1 MKWVRDAKKPALTF
15 IPTPPASLPSPTT
28 AYLMNPQ
35 DRITQLTAQLNRYNH
50 QYYQNSVSEVDDFAF
65 DQLLAE
71 LTDLET
77 QYPDFRQPDSPT
89 ARVGGTISK
98 EFRTVYHRF
107 PMLSLGNTYSEED
120 LVEFDKRV
128 QKGLSGQAYE
138 YVCELKFD
146 GVALSMTY
154 ENGVLVQGATRGD
167 GVRGD
172 DITNNIRTIRT
183 LPLRITS
190 GERGSGGREQGAGQT
205 AINFERSEPAPAL
218 RPVPPA
224 LFEVRGEGFLP
235 LAEFERINKER
246 EDIGEPLLANPRN
259 AASGTFKQQDSGAV
273 AKRRLDCY
281 LYSFLSDADIFQT
294 HEESLVAMKEW
305 GFNVSP
311 TWQKCAD
318 IRAVMLYISE
328 WETKRFD
335 LPLGTD
341 GIVIKVNRY
350 DQQRDLGYTAKSP
363 RWAIAFKYKALAAST
378 VLNGIQYQ
386 VGRTGAVTPVALLTP
401 VLLAGTVVKR
411 ASLHNANEIERLG
424 VQLYDTV
431 FVEKGGEIIPKITGV
446 DLNRRTDQSQPIIY
460 PTTCPACG
468 TPLVRKVDERG
479 AAQAHF
485 YCPNER
491 GCPPQRQARFEHFI
505 QRRAMNIESLGEGKI
520 ELLIDRGLVQSP
532 ADLYDLTNDQ
542 LLGLEKAY
550 PDRNDGDAAFRPED
564 SGKTRVVKF
573 GHKTVENILTAIE
586 RSKAQPFASVLFA
599 LGIRYVGNTTAER
612 LTDYFGSMDVLMNA
626 RSDELLAVPDMGP
639 RIAESVVAWFAD
651 TDNRAFVERLQS
663 AGLQFIGDK
672 KVVDRE
678 GDTLT
683 GKTFLYT
690 GTFANFSR
698 DELESRIAANGGKV
712 LTGISKKLHYLI
724 VGENAGPTKVEKA
737 QKLNV
742 PIIGEDEFLA
752 MLVV

>member
-1 MKWVRDAKKPALTF
+1 MNSMTPQERIADLT
-15 IPTPPASLPSPTT
+15 
-28 AYLMNPQ
+28 
-35 DRITQLTAQLNRYNH
+35 DRLNYYNY
-50 QYYQNSVSEVDDFAF
+50 QYYQNSVSEIDDFTF

-71 LTDLET
+71 LTDLEK
-77 QYPDFRQPDSPT
+77 QYPEFRQPDSPT
-89 ARVGGTISK
+89 VRVGGTISK
-98 EFRTVYHRF
+98 EFATVYHRF

-128 QKGLSGQAYE
+128 QKGLNGQTYE
-138 YVCELKFD
+138 YICELKFD

-183 LPLRITS
+183 VPLRIEKQ
-190 GERGSGGREQGAGQT
+190 GLRGAGIAGQNAQYSLDFQSSQSLPP
-205 AINFERSEPAPAL
+205 AI
-218 RPVPPA
+218 PA

-259 AASGTFKQQDSGAV
+259 AASGTFKQQDSSAV

-281 LYSFLSDADIFQT
+281 VYSFLSDPEVFQT
-294 HEESLVAMKEW
+294 HEESLIAMKQW
-305 GFNVSP
+305 GFNVSQ
-311 TWQKCAD
+311 TWQKCVD
-318 IRAVMLYISE
+318 IRAVMQYINE
-328 WETKRFD
+328 WEMKRFD
-335 LPLGTD
+335 LPLATD

-350 DQQRDLGYTAKSP
+350 DQQRELGYTAKSP

-378 VLNGIQYQ
+378 VLNDIRYQ

-424 VQLYDTV
+424 VMLNDTV

-446 DLNRRTDQSQPIIY
+446 DLTRRTDQSRPIIY
-460 PTTCPACG
+460 PTSCPACG
-468 TPLVRKVDERG
+468 TPLVRKEG
-479 AAQAHF
+479 EAHF

-520 ELLIDRGLVQSP
+520 EMLIDRGLVQTP
-532 ADLYDLTNDQ
+532 ADLYSLTADQ
-542 LLGLEKAY
+542 LLGLEKVFL
-550 PDRNDGDAAFRPED
+550 DEE
-564 SGKTRVVKF
+564 SGKKRVVSF
-573 GHKTVENILTAIE
+573 RQKTVDNILTAIE
-586 RSKAQPFASVLFA
+586 RSKSESCADVVFA
-599 LGIRYVGNTTAER
+599 LGIRYVGATTAEK
-612 LTDYFGSMDVLMNA
+612 LVDYFGSMDAIMNA
-626 RSDELLAVPDMGP
+626 SLEALLAVPDTGP
-639 RIAESVVAWFAD
+639 RIAESIVAWFAD
-651 TDNRAFVERLQS
+651 EENQAFVEQLRA
-663 AGLQFIGDK
+663 AGLQFVGERKI
-672 KVVDRE
+672 VESE
-678 GDTLT
+678 GDTLA

-690 GTFANFSR
+690 GTFTNFTR
-698 DELESRIAANGGKV
+698 EELETRIAANGGK
-712 LTGISKKLHYLI
+712 LLSGISKKLNYLI
-724 VGENAGPTKVEKA
+724 VGENAGPSKVEKA

-742 PIIGEDEFLA
+742 PMIGEDEFLA
-752 MLVV
+752 MLEV

>member
-1 MKWVRDAKKPALTF
+1 M
-15 IPTPPASLPSPTT
+15 TP
-28 AYLMNPQ
+28 Q
-35 DRITQLTAQLNRYNH
+35 ERITELTDQLNYYNH
-50 QYYQNSVSEVDDFAF
+50 QYYQNSVSEIDDFRF
-65 DQLLAE
+65 DQLLVE
-71 LTDLET
+71 LTELET
-77 QYPDFRQPDSPT
+77 NYPEFRRPDSPT
-89 ARVGGTISK
+89 ARVGGAISK
-98 EFRTVYHRF
+98 EFQTVYHRF

-120 LVEFDKRV
+120 LVEFDSRV
-128 QKGLSGQAYE
+128 RKGLNGQEYE

-183 LPLRITS
+183 LPLRL
-190 GERGSGGREQGAGQT
+190 QT
-205 AINFERSEPAPAL
+205 APPSPQSPAL
-218 RPVPPA
+218 SPNPPAIPA

-246 EDIGEPLLANPRN
+246 DDIGEPLLANPRN

-281 LYSFLSDADIFQT
+281 LYSFLSEPEVFQT
-294 HEESLVAMKEW
+294 HEESLIALKQW
-305 GFNVSP
+305 GFNVSQ
-311 TWQKCAD
+311 TWRKCAD
-318 IRAVMLYISE
+318 IREVMLYINE

-350 DQQRDLGYTAKSP
+350 DQQRELGYTAKSP
-363 RWAIAFKYKALAAST
+363 RWAIAFKYKALAVNT
-378 VLNGIQYQ
+378 VLNGIRYQ

-424 VQLYDTV
+424 VMLNDTV

-446 DLNRRTDQSQPIIY
+446 DLTRRTDQSQPIVY
-460 PTTCPACG
+460 PTACPACG
-468 TPLVRKVDERG
+468 TPLVRKEG
-479 AAQAHF
+479 EANF

-520 ELLIDRGLVQSP
+520 ELLIDRGLVQTP
-532 ADLYDLTNDQ
+532 ADLYSLTFND
-542 LLGLEKAY
+542 LLGIEKVFV
-550 PDRNDGDAAFRPED
+550 DEETGKRRIVSFRE
-564 SGKTRVVKF
+564 
-573 GHKTVENILTAIE
+573 KTVDNILTAID
-586 RSKAQPFASVLFA
+586 RSKAQPFQNVLFA
-599 LGIRYVGNTTAER
+599 LGIRYVGNTTAEK
-612 LTDYFGSMDVLMNA
+612 LANYFGSMDAVMNA
-626 RSDELLAVPDMGP
+626 TQEQLLAVPDTGP
-639 RIAESVVAWFAD
+639 RIAESVVEWFAD
-651 TDNRAFVERLQS
+651 PENREYVERLRA
-663 AGLQFIGDK
+663 AGLNFVGER
-672 KVVDRE
+672 KVVERE
-678 GDTLT
+678 GDTLE

-690 GTFANFSR
+690 GTFTNFSR
-698 DELESRIAANGGKV
+698 EELEARIAANGGKV
-712 LTGISKKLHYLI
+712 LSGISKKLNYLI
-724 VGENAGPTKVEKA
+724 VGENAGPSKLEKA

-742 PIIGEDEFLA
+742 PMISEDEFMA
-752 MLVV
+752 MLAV

>member
-1 MKWVRDAKKPALTF
+1 MTPQERIAELTH
-15 IPTPPASLPSPTT
+15 L
-28 AYLMNPQ
+28 
-35 DRITQLTAQLNRYNH
+35 LNFYNN
-50 QYYQNSVSEVDDFAF
+50 QYYQNSVSEVDDFTF

-71 LTDLET
+71 LTDLEK
-77 QYPDFRQPDSPT
+77 QYPAFRQPDSPT
-89 ARVGGTISK
+89 VRVGGTISK
-98 EFRTVYHRF
+98 EFATVYHRF

-128 QKGLSGQAYE
+128 QKGLSGHEYE

-183 LPLRITS
+183 VPLRVE
-190 GERGSGGREQGAGQT
+190 GQRAGGAGRG
-205 AINFERSEPAPAL
+205 AEPAAGQVAIDFGNDTPLPSAFTPL
-218 RPVPPA
+218 PPA

-246 EDIGEPLLANPRN
+246 EDIGETLLANPRN
-259 AASGTFKQQDSGAV
+259 AASGTFKQQDSSAV

-281 LYSFLSDADIFQT
+281 VYSFLSDPEAFQT
-294 HEESLVAMKEW
+294 HEESLIAMKQW
-305 GFNVSP
+305 GFNVSQ

-318 IRAVMLYISE
+318 IRAVMEYINE
-328 WETKRFD
+328 WEMKRFE
-335 LPLGTD
+335 LPLATD

-350 DQQRDLGYTAKSP
+350 DQQRELGYTAKSP

-378 VLNGIQYQ
+378 VLNGIRYQ

-424 VQLYDTV
+424 VMVNDTV

-446 DLNRRTDQSQPIIY
+446 DLNRRTDQSRPIVY

-468 TPLVRKVDERG
+468 TPLVRKEG
-479 AAQAHF
+479 EAHF

-520 ELLIDRGLVQSP
+520 EMLIDRGLVQTP
-532 ADLYDLTNDQ
+532 ADLYSLTGEQ
-542 LLGLEKAY
+542 LLGLEKIFL
-550 PDRNDGDAAFRPED
+550 DEETGKKRIVSFRE
-564 SGKTRVVKF
+564 
-573 GHKTVENILTAIE
+573 KTVDNILTAIE
-586 RSKAQPFASVLFA
+586 RSKAQPFANVLFA
-599 LGIRYVGNTTAER
+599 LGIRYVGATTAEK
-612 LTDYFGSMDVLMNA
+612 LVDYFGSMDAILSA
-626 RSDELLAVPDMGP
+626 SLEALLAVPDTGP

-651 TDNRAFVERLQS
+651 EENRAFVEQLRV
-663 AGLQFIGDK
+663 AGLQFVGERK
-672 KVVDRE
+672 AVEAE
-678 GDTLT
+678 GDTLA

-690 GTFANFSR
+690 GTFTNFTR
-698 DELESRIAANGGKV
+698 EELENRIAANGGK
-712 LTGISKKLHYLI
+712 LLSGISKKLNYLI
-724 VGENAGPTKVEKA
+724 VGENAGPSKVEKA
-737 QKLNV
+737 KKLNV
-742 PIIGEDEFLA
+742 PMIGEDEFLA
-752 MLVV
+752 MLEV

>member
-1 MKWVRDAKKPALTF
+1 M
-15 IPTPPASLPSPTT
+15 TP
-28 AYLMNPQ
+28 Q
-35 DRITQLTAQLNRYNH
+35 ERIAELIQRLNYYNH
-50 QYYQNSVSEVDDFAF
+50 QYYQNSVSEVDDFTF

-71 LTDLET
+71 LNALES
-77 QYPDFRQPDSPT
+77 QYPEFRQPDSPT
-89 ARVGGTISK
+89 ARVGGAISK
-98 EFRTVYHRF
+98 EFKTVYHRF

-128 QKGLSGQAYE
+128 QKGLNGQTYE

-146 GVALSMTY
+146 GVALSLTY

-183 LPLRITS
+183 VPLS
-190 GERGSGGREQGAGQT
+190 VEGRRAESLEHKADGIGQV
-205 AINFERSEPAPAL
+205 AINFGDSNSIPHAP
-218 RPVPPA
+218 RPIPPA

-259 AASGTFKQQDSGAV
+259 AASGTFKQQDSSAV
-273 AKRRLDCY
+273 AKRRLDCF
-281 LYSFLSDADIFQT
+281 LYSFLSDSAPSGGDVFQT
-294 HEESLVAMKEW
+294 HEESLVAMKQW
-305 GFNVSP
+305 GFNVSQ
-311 TWQKCAD
+311 TWRKCAD
-318 IRAVMLYISE
+318 IRAVMTYINE
-328 WETKRFD
+328 WETKRFE

-350 DQQRDLGYTAKSP
+350 DQQRELGYTAKSP

-378 VLNGIQYQ
+378 VLNGIRYQ

-401 VLLAGTVVKR
+401 VLLAGTIVKR

-424 VQLYDTV
+424 VRLHDTV

-446 DLNRRTDQSQPIIY
+446 DLNRRTDQSQLIVY

-468 TPLVRKVDERG
+468 TPLVRKAGE
-479 AAQAHF
+479 AHF

-520 ELLIDRGLVQSP
+520 ELLIDRGLVQTP
-532 ADLYDLTNDQ
+532 ADLYWLTTTD
-542 LLGLEKAY
+542 LLGIEKTFV
-550 PDRNDGDAAFRPED
+550 DEE
-564 SGKTRVVKF
+564 SGKKRIVSF
-573 GHKTVENILTAIE
+573 REKTVENILTAIE
-586 RSKAQPFASVLFA
+586 RSKAQPFPNVLFA
-599 LGIRYVGNTTAER
+599 LGIRYVGNTTAEK
-612 LTDYFGSMDVLMNA
+612 LADYFGTMDAILNA
-626 RSDELLAVPDMGP
+626 STDELLAVPDTGP
-639 RIAESVVAWFAD
+639 RIAESVVAWAAD
-651 TDNRAFVERLQS
+651 SGNREFVERLRE
-663 AGLQFIGDK
+663 AGLQFAGEK
-672 KVVDRE
+672 KVVERE
-678 GDTLT
+678 GDALT
-683 GKTFLYT
+683 GKTFFYT

-698 DELESRIAANGGKV
+698 DELESRIAANGGK
-712 LTGISKKLHYLI
+712 LLSGISKKLNYLI
-724 VGENAGPTKVEKA
+724 VGENAGPSKVEKA

-742 PIIGEDEFLA
+742 PLISEDEFLA
-752 MLVV
+752 MLEV

>member
-1 MKWVRDAKKPALTF
+1 
-15 IPTPPASLPSPTT
+15 
-28 AYLMNPQ
+28 MNPEE
-35 DRITQLTAQLNRYNH
+35 RITELTNRLNQYNY
-50 QYYQNSVSEVDDFAF
+50 QYYQNSVSVVDDFTF
-65 DQLLAE
+65 DQLLTE
-71 LTDLET
+71 LTSLET
-77 QYPDFRQPDSPT
+77 QYPQFRQPDSPT

-98 EFRTVYHRF
+98 EFKTVFHRF

-120 LVEFDKRV
+120 LIEFDKRV
-128 QKGLSGQAYE
+128 QKGLNGQNYE
-138 YVCELKFD
+138 YICELKFD
-146 GVALSMTY
+146 GVALSLTY
-154 ENGVLVQGATRGD
+154 ENGVLIQGATRGD

-183 LPLRITS
+183 VPLRV
-190 GERGSGGREQGAGQT
+190 GGT
-205 AINFERSEPAPAL
+205 D
-218 RPVPPA
+218 VPP

-246 EDIGEPLLANPRN
+246 EDIGDALLANPRN

-273 AKRRLDCY
+273 AKRRLDCF
-281 LYSFLSDADIFQT
+281 LYSFLSDVDIFQT
-294 HEESLVAMKEW
+294 HEESLVAMNQW
-305 GFNVSP
+305 GFNVSQ

-318 IRAVMLYISE
+318 IRDVMHYINE

-350 DQQRDLGYTAKSP
+350 DQQRDLGFTAKSP

-401 VLLAGTVVKR
+401 VLLAGTIVKR

-424 VQLYDTV
+424 VMMHDTV
-431 FVEKGGEIIPKITGV
+431 FVEKGGEIIPKITSV
-446 DLNRRTDQSQPIIY
+446 DLSRRTDQSQSIIY

-468 TPLVRKVDERG
+468 TPLVRKESE
-479 AAQAHF
+479 ANF

-491 GCPPQRQARFEHFI
+491 GCPPQKQARFEHFI

-520 ELLIDRGLVQSP
+520 ELLIDRGLVQTP
-532 ADLYDLTNDQ
+532 ADLYNLTASD
-542 LLGLEKAY
+542 LLGIEKIFI
-550 PDRNDGDAAFRPED
+550 DEE
-564 SGKTRVVKF
+564 SGKKRVVSF
-573 GHKTVENILTAIE
+573 REKTVENILTAIE
-586 RSKAQPFASVLFA
+586 RSKAQSFPDVLFG
-599 LGIRYVGNTTAER
+599 LGIRYVGNTTAEK
-612 LTDYFGSMDVLMNA
+612 LAVYFGSMDAIMNA
-626 RSDELLAVPDMGP
+626 GQEELLAVPDTGP
-639 RIAESVVAWFAD
+639 RIAESVIAWFAD
-651 TDNRAFVERLQS
+651 EDNRDFVERLRL
-663 AGLQFIGDK
+663 AGLQFVSEK
-672 KVVDRE
+672 KVVEQE

-698 DELESRIAANGGKV
+698 EELESRIEANGGR
-712 LTGISKKLHYLI
+712 LLSGISKKLNYLI
-724 VGENAGPTKVEKA
+724 VGENAGPSKVEKA
-737 QKLNV
+737 RKLNV
-742 PIIGEDEFLA
+742 PMIGEDEFMA

>member
-1 MKWVRDAKKPALTF
+1 
-15 IPTPPASLPSPTT
+15 
-28 AYLMNPQ
+28 MNPQ
-35 DRITQLTAQLNRYNH
+35 ERIAELTNQLNQYNH
-50 QYYQNSVSEVDDFAF
+50 QYYQNSISEIDDFTF
-65 DQLLAE
+65 DKLLAE
-71 LTDLET
+71 LGDLET
-77 QYPDFRQPDSPT
+77 RYPDFRQPDSPT

-98 EFRTVYHRF
+98 EFSTVYHRF

-128 QKGLSGQAYE
+128 QKGLNGQE
-138 YVCELKFD
+138 YDYICELKFD

-183 LPLRITS
+183 VPLRVNATD
-190 GERGSGGREQGAGQT
+190 
-205 AINFERSEPAPAL
+205 
-218 RPVPPA
+218 VPP

-235 LAEFERINKER
+235 LVEFERINKER
-246 EDIGEPLLANPRN
+246 DDIGEALLANPRN

-273 AKRRLDCY
+273 AKRRLDCF
-281 LYSFLSDADIFQT
+281 LYSFLSEPEIFQT
-294 HEESLVAMKEW
+294 HEESLIAMKQW
-305 GFNVSP
+305 GFNVSQ
-311 TWQKCAD
+311 TWRKCAD
-318 IRAVMLYISE
+318 IREVMQYINE
-328 WETKRFD
+328 WETNRFD
-335 LPLGTD
+335 LPLNTD

-350 DQQRDLGYTAKSP
+350 DQQRDLGFTAKSP

-401 VLLAGTVVKR
+401 VLLAGTIVKR

-424 VQLYDTV
+424 VMMHDTV
-431 FVEKGGEIIPKITGV
+431 FVEKGGEIIPKITHV
-446 DLNRRTDQSQPIIY
+446 DLSRRTDLSQPIIY

-468 TPLVRKVDERG
+468 TPLVRKESE
-479 AAQAHF
+479 ANF

-520 ELLIDRGLVQSP
+520 ELLIDRGLVQTP
-532 ADLYDLTNDQ
+532 ADLYSLTADN
-542 LLGLEKAY
+542 LLGIEKIFI
-550 PDRNDGDAAFRPED
+550 NEE
-564 SGKTRVVKF
+564 SGKKRIVSFQK
-573 GHKTVENILTAIE
+573 KTVENILTAID
-586 RSKAQPFASVLFA
+586 RSKARPLSSVLFG

-612 LTDYFGSMDVLMNA
+612 LADYFGSLDGIMNA
-626 RSDELLAVPDMGP
+626 SQEALLLVPDMGP

-651 TDNRAFVERLQS
+651 DYNREFVERLRA
-663 AGLQFIGDK
+663 AGLQFFGEK
-672 KVVDRE
+672 KVVEQE

-698 DELESRIAANGGKV
+698 EELESRIEANGGR
-712 LTGISKKLHYLI
+712 LLSGISKKLNYLI
-724 VGENAGPTKVEKA
+724 VGENAGPSKVEKA
-737 QKLNV
+737 KKLNV
-742 PIIGEDEFLA
+742 PLLGEDEFMA
-752 MLVV
+752 MLVDHPKTEED